1 MAMRFRHVRA
11 VSVLSVLSGLM
22 GVGAARGHAQSLTD
36 VRSFEVVASPA
47 KATVGDSIALTFRL
61 HINERDLLTDSVP
74 RPPDQLPP
82 GVRVLSVERLR
93 RGADRVFTGRA
104 VIALYRPGER
114 EVPSFGV
121 PWVQIVT
128 GHRGIVTTTPATVEI
143 VPVLAPGNLTL
154 RDIREPEPRPGP
166 GFLLIAAGA
175 AGGALAGWLAVRR
188 RRPARPAL
196 APAPE
201 PTAPPPSATPYG
213 QAIARLSELEASAPA
228 EGDALAPYYE
238 AVADVLRGYLEA
250 AEDLPA
256 RERTTSEL
264 LWALPPRLA
273 EAGLR
278 RRLQDVLG
286 EADLVKFARARPGPA
301 EALVYVREARSVLE
315 RWHAASAPGE
325 ALDAAR

>member
-1 MAMRFRHVRA
+1 
-11 VSVLSVLSGLM
+11 M
-22 GVGAARGHAQSLTD
+22 GVGAAPVHAQSLTD
-36 VRSFEVVASPA
+36 VRSFEVVAFPA

-61 HINERDLLTDSVP
+61 QVNERDLLTDSVP
-74 RPPDQLPP
+74 RPPDELPP

-93 RGADRVFTGRA
+93 RGADRVFSGRA
-104 VIALYRPGER
+104 VIALYRPGAL
-114 EVPSFGV
+114 EVPPFGV

-128 GHRGIVTTTPATVEI
+128 GHHGIVTTAPATVEV
-143 VPVLAPGNLTL
+143 VPVLAPGNPTL
-154 RDIREPEPRPGP
+154 RDIREPESRPGP
-166 GFLLIAAGA
+166 GFPLVAAGV

-188 RRPARPAL
+188 RRPARPA
-196 APAPE
+196 PAPSPE
-201 PTAPPPSATPYG
+201 PIPPPPTPYG
-213 QAIARLSELEASAPA
+213 QAIARLAGLQASPPA

-301 EALVYVREARSVLE
+301 EALACVREARSVLE
-315 RWHAASAPGE
+315 RWHAASASGE
-325 ALDAAR
+325 ALGAAR